1 MEMKRKTRSYYT
13 QEQKLEIVKMVLN
26 DHKTISEVTKLLGI
40 DRQTIHRWIGEYREL
55 GEKAFIDRSIMPRD
69 MLIKQQNKLLKEKDE
84 EIAILKKVLAYFAER
99 NKKE

>member
-26 DHKTISEVTKLLGI
+26 DNKTISEVTKLLGI